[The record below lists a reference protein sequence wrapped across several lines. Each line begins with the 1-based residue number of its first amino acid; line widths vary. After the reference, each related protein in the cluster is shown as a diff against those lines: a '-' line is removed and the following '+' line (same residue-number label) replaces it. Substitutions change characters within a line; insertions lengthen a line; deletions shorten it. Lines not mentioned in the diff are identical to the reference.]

1 MDSLFWNYY
10 ALVMTRRI
18 GKAASHSRAPVW
30 IALMLAIA
38 SSFTAPAT
46 VLAAPVIM
54 VLQSRAQGENVQA
67 KIEAV
72 PDIVTSPV
80 AGKVS
85 PKWAVLPGQAI
96 ASAQRPADRVVH
108 LFRKVGLQQSHI
120 CSINLRYYPDK
131 EGAWIP
137 HFQMDEQ
144 PAVVRRNGR
153 WVPIKQLQGIS
164 SLIVLTSSTL
174 PNAEG
179 FYPSLE
185 FGLTIGMTSIDAWIV
200 R

>member
-1 MDSLFWNYY
+1 
-10 ALVMTRRI
+10 MTRRI
-18 GKAASHSRAPVW
+18 GNAASRSRTHLWV
-30 IALMLAIA
+30 ALLAAVA
-38 SSFTAPAT
+38 SAFLVPAT

-54 VLQSRAQGENVQA
+54 VLQSRVQGENVQA
-67 KIEAV
+67 QIEAV
-72 PDIVTSPV
+72 PDIVTSPF
-80 AGKVS
+80 AGKLS

-96 ASAQRPADRVVH
+96 VSTQRPVDRVVH

-120 CSINLRYYPDK
+120 CSINLRYYPDRQ
-131 EGAWIP
+131 GGWVP

-153 WVPIKQLQGIS
+153 WVPIKQLQGIA

-185 FGLTIGMTSIDAWIV
+185 FGLTVGMTSIDAWVV

>member
-1 MDSLFWNYY
+1 
-10 ALVMTRRI
+10 MTRRI

-38 SSFTAPAT
+38 SAFTAPAT

-67 KIEAV
+67 KIEAI
-72 PDIVTSPV
+72 PDIVTSPFV
-80 AGKVS
+80 GKLS
-85 PKWAVLPGQAI
+85 PKWVVLPGQAI

-153 WVPIKQLQGIS
+153 WVPIKELQGIS

-185 FGLTIGMTSIDAWIV
+185 FGLTVGMTSIDAWIV

>member
-1 MDSLFWNYY
+1 MARSS
-10 ALVMTRRI
+10 
-18 GKAASHSRAPVW
+18 GKRAQRCGTLLL
-30 IALMLAIA
+30 IITITLA
-38 SSFTAPAT
+38 TPAT

-54 VLQSRAQGENVQA
+54 VLQSQAEGENVQA

-72 PDIVTSPV
+72 PDVVASPF

-85 PKWAVLPGQAI
+85 PKWSVWPGEAI
-96 ASAQRPADRVVH
+96 VSRQRPEDRAVH

-131 EGAWIP
+131 QGAWVP
-137 HFQMDEQ
+137 HFQIDEQ

-153 WVPIKQLQGIS
+153 WVPIKTLHGIA

-185 FGLTIGMTSIDAWIV
+185 FGLTVGMTSIDSWVV

>member
-1 MDSLFWNYY
+1 
-10 ALVMTRRI
+10 MTKRI
-18 GKAASHSRAPVW
+18 ANAVACSRPHMCGV
-30 IALMLAIA
+30 LLLAITSA
-38 SSFTAPAT
+38 LIAPAT

-54 VLQSRAQGENVQA
+54 VLQSRAQGENVHAQ
-67 KIEAV
+67 IEAV
-72 PDIVTSPV
+72 PDMVTSPF

-96 ASAQRPADRVVH
+96 VSTQRPADRAVH

-120 CSINLRYYPDK
+120 CSINLRYYPDRQ
-131 EGAWIP
+131 GAWVP

-153 WVPIKQLQGIS
+153 WVPVKTLQGIS

-179 FYPSLE
+179 FYPLLE
-185 FGLTIGMTSIDAWIV
+185 FGLTVGMTSIDAWVV

>member
-1 MDSLFWNYY
+1 
-10 ALVMTRRI
+10 MTRWI
-18 GKAASHSRAPVW
+18 GKAARHSRTRASV
-30 IALMLAIA
+30 ALVLVAA
-38 SSFTAPAT
+38 SAFTAPAT
-46 VLAAPVIM
+46 ALAAPVIM

-67 KIEAV
+67 QIEAV
-72 PDIVTSPV
+72 PDVVTSPFV
-80 AGKVS
+80 GKVS

-96 ASAQRPADRVVH
+96 ASSQRPADRVVH
-108 LFRKVGLQQSHI
+108 LFRKVGLEQSHI
-120 CSINLRYYPDK
+120 CSINLRYFPDRQ
-131 EGAWIP
+131 GGWVP

-153 WVPIKQLQGIS
+153 WVPIKELRGIS
-164 SLIVLTSSTL
+164 SLVVLTSSTL

-185 FGLTIGMTSIDAWIV
+185 FGLTVGMTSIDAWVV

>member
-1 MDSLFWNYY
+1 
-10 ALVMTRRI
+10 
-18 GKAASHSRAPVW
+18 VW
-30 IALMLAIA
+30 IALMLVIA
-38 SSFTAPAT
+38 SAFTAPTA

-54 VLQSRAQGENVQA
+54 VLQSRTQGENVQA
-67 KIEAV
+67 QIKAV
-72 PDIVTSPV
+72 SDMVTSPFV
-80 AGKVS
+80 GKLS
-85 PKWAVLPGQAI
+85 PKWAVLPGEAI
-96 ASAQRPADRVVH
+96 TSARRPADRVVH

-120 CSINLRYYPDK
+120 CSINLRYFPDK
-131 EGAWIP
+131 EGAWVP
-137 HFQMDEQ
+137 HFQVDEQ
-144 PAVVRRNGR
+144 PAVARRNGR

>member
-1 MDSLFWNYY
+1 
-10 ALVMTRRI
+10 MTNRI
-18 GKAASHSRAPVW
+18 ANAVACSRAPVW
-30 IALMLAIA
+30 IALMLVVA
-38 SSFTAPAT
+38 SAFTAPTA

-54 VLQSRAQGENVQA
+54 VLQSRAQDENVQA
-67 KIEAV
+67 KIEAI
-72 PDIVTSPV
+72 PDIVTSPFV
-80 AGKVS
+80 GKLS
-85 PKWAVLPGQAI
+85 PKWVVLPGQAI

-185 FGLTIGMTSIDAWIV
+185 FGLTVGMTSIDAWMV

>member
-10 ALVMTRRI
+10 AWLMTRGI
-18 GKAASHSRAPVW
+18 GKAVSRCRARGWV
-30 IALMLAIA
+30 ALLLVIA
-38 SSFTAPAT
+38 SAFTAPAT
-46 VLAAPVIM
+46 VLAGPVIM

-72 PDIVTSPV
+72 PDVVTSPF
-80 AGKVS
+80 AGKLS
-85 PKWAVLPGQAI
+85 PKWVVLPGQAI

-108 LFRKVGLQQSHI
+108 LFRKVGLEQSHI
-120 CSINLRYYPDK
+120 CSINLRYYPDRQ
-131 EGAWIP
+131 GSWVP
-137 HFQMDEQ
+137 HFQLDEQ

-153 WVPIKQLQGIS
+153 WVPIKELRGIS